1 MENSANNKPD
11 RRDTLLWLV
20 GLAAVL
26 AVGLII
32 GYSYSQSKTP
42 VQVVVTAT
50 PESETQAVAQ
60 IESTQVPTQPA
71 SEDIPTANPTVEDA
85 PASESPTPD
94 VMEFLLSDARH
105 FDGNPDAP
113 VTMIEFSDFK

>member
-11 RRDTLLWLV
+11 RRDTFLWLV

-26 AVGLII
+26 AAGLTI
-32 GYSYSQSKTP
+32 GYSSSQSKTP

-50 PESETQAVAQ
+50 PDPTGQVVAQ
-60 IESTQVPTQPA
+60 AEPTQEATPPA
-71 SEDIPTANPTVEDA
+71 SKDTPNTGPAAEETPTSA
-85 PASESPTPD
+85 SPTPD
-94 VMEFLLSDARH
+94 VMAFLLSDARH
-105 FDGNPDAP
+105 FEGSPDAP